1 MNFNLIQIFKKFGST
16 LVRFSNISIN
26 RFRLSQ
32 VFGSGND
39 NLYVDPKVKKITI
52 QQRPKRHK
60 LKFQMN
66 IKGYSSN
73 KPR

>member
-39 NLYVDPKVKKITI
+39 NLYVDPKVKKNNNTTKTKASQIEI
-52 QQRPKRHK
+52 SNEHQRV
-60 LKFQMN
+60 
-66 IKGYSSN
+66 
-73 KPR
+73 